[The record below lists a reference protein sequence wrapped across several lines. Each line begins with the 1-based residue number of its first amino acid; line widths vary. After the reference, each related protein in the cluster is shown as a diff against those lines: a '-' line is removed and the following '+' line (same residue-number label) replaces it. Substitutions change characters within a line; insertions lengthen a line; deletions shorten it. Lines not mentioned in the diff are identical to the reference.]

1 MPQRRERLRGRMRA
15 TSIGAALGRE
25 TPAVALLACVL
36 AGITGCGSDYS
47 DPPKRADG
55 KQQQGCRS
63 PELSVDR
70 EPGGGVTE
78 LGKTFSVDL
87 SDLTSTATKV
97 SLTPRAANVVG
108 AVTDRFTDQGTY
120 RPAPGYRFVA
130 VTFRFENAGTDKVE
144 AAHSIG
150 NTFVLA
156 TRDGRIWQ

>member
-1 MPQRRERLRGRMRA
+1 
-15 TSIGAALGRE
+15 
-25 TPAVALLACVL
+25 
-36 AGITGCGSDYS
+36 
-47 DPPKRADG
+47 
-55 KQQQGCRS
+55 
-63 PELSVDR
+63 
-70 EPGGGVTE
+70 VTE

-144 AAHSIG
+144 AANSIG

-156 TRDGRIWQ
+156 TRDGRIWQRVDRTEGCTTVSASLAGTAKVTTPEAEVKPGAGYTTLIVYAVSRSVRELVWYGAGHGVRVKPTAGTARGGG